1 MLVEGLGNV
10 TFVNGI
16 LRIETLM
23 VKGDGTVVPSGSIEI
38 PGNMTGE
45 IINGLVGAT
54 QGIIEKLNENSDTQ
68 ISVSEEK
75 SKENKSKSKK
85 KKK

>member
-1 MLVEGLGNV
+1 MIVEGLGSV

-16 LRIETLM
+16 LRVETLM
-23 VKGDGTVVPSGSIEI
+23 VKSDGTVIPSGSIEI

-45 IINGLVGAT
+45 VINGLVKAT
-54 QGIIEKLNENSDTQ
+54 QGIVDKLNENNDAQVNIKEDT
-68 ISVSEEK
+68 

>member
-1 MLVEGLGNV
+1 MIVEGLGSV

-16 LRIETLM
+16 LRVETLM
-23 VKGDGTVVPSGSIEI
+23 VKSDGTVTQSGSIEI

-45 IINGLVGAT
+45 VINGLVKAT
-54 QGIIEKLNENSDTQ
+54 QGIQDKLSENDGTQ
-68 ISVSEEK
+68 IKIEEES
-75 SKENKSKSKK
+75 SKEPKTKSKK

>member
-10 TFVNGI
+10 TFVNGV

-23 VKGDGTVVPSGSIEI
+23 VKGDGKIGSSGSIEI
-38 PGNMTGE
+38 PGNMVGE
-45 IINGLVGAT
+45 IINGLVKTT
-54 QGIIEKLNENSDTQ
+54 QGISEKINEESSESEKATQ
-68 ISVSEEK
+68 EK
-75 SKENKSKSKK
+75 SSSKSKK

>member
-1 MLVEGLGNV
+1 MIVEGLGSV

-16 LRIETLM
+16 LRVETLM
-23 VKGDGTVVPSGSIEI
+23 VKSDGTVVPSGSIEI

-45 IINGLVGAT
+45 VISGLVKAT
-54 QGIIEKLNENSDTQ
+54 QGIQDKLSENSETKIKIEED
-68 ISVSEEK
+68 SV
-75 SKENKSKSKK
+75 KEDKSKSKK

>member
-1 MLVEGLGNV
+1 MIVEGLGNV

-16 LRIETLM
+16 LRVETLM
-23 VKGDGTVVPSGSIEI
+23 VKSDGTVAPSGSIEI

-45 IINGLVGAT
+45 VINGLVKAT
-54 QGIIEKLNENSDTQ
+54 QGIQDKLNENGETQ
-68 ISVSEEK
+68 IKIEEEP
-75 SKENKSKSKK
+75 SKENKTKSKK

>member
-1 MLVEGLGNV
+1 MIVEGLGNV

-16 LRIETLM
+16 LRVETLM
-23 VKGDGTVVPSGSIEI
+23 VKSDGTVTPSGSIEI

-45 IINGLVGAT
+45 VINGLVRAT
-54 QGIIEKLNENSDTQ
+54 QGIQDKLNENGETQ
-68 ISVSEEK
+68 IKIEEEP
-75 SKENKSKSKK
+75 SKENKTKSKK